1 MGLPYFYIPAFDG
14 NSGELTLDEDTSKH
28 IIQVLRMHPGEAL
41 QLTDGKGSLLTAV
54 IADDHRKRCR
64 VTVGPVAMSPP
75 RIRTVTIA
83 ISPLKNASR
92 FEWFIEKA
100 AEIGVSRI
108 IPLLCV
114 RTERQSVRMDRL
126 RQIAISAML
135 QSQQAWLTDVDE
147 PVEIDR
153 LLASQMGGRRFI
165 AHCLEVSHAPDS
177 LAEVARDE
185 PVSTILIGPEG
196 DFTSE
201 EVRMAIA
208 AGFSPV
214 SLGANRLRTETAGIV
229 AATLLCIG

>member
-83 ISPLKNASR
+83 ISPLKNATR
-92 FEWFIEKA
+92 LEWFLEKA
-100 AEIGVSRI
+100 AEIGVTRI
-108 IPLLCV
+108 IPLLCA

-135 QSQQAWLTDVDE
+135 QSQQTWLPEVDQ
-147 PVEIDR
+147 PMEIGR
-153 LLASQMGGRRFI
+153 LLALPAPGNLFI
-165 AHCLEVSHAPDS
+165 AHCLEGTQPITRSEIDMPAT
-177 LAEVARDE
+177 L
-185 PVSTILIGPEG
+185 ILIGPEG
-196 DFTSE
+196 DFTPR
-201 EVRMAIA
+201 EVEAALA
-208 AGFSPV
+208 AGYLPV
-214 SLGANRLRTETAGIV
+214 SLGPNRLRTETAGVV
-229 AATLLCIG
+229 AATLLCIA